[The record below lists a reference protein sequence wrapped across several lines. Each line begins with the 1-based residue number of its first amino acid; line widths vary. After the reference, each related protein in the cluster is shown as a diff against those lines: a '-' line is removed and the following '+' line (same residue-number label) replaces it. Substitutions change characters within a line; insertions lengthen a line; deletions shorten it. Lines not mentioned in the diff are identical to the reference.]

1 MQLCA
6 HIRRRAREASIG
18 RDPMGRK
25 KNGKSK
31 PHVRASSS
39 STARDAETRGETET
53 DAGDAPTTINQ
64 HRASDCV
71 VVDAR
76 DGDASMETTRTRASN
91 GGDADEPAGTGEDA
105 AATSPP
111 PVELRV
117 TVRPEYVLDD
127 DEGTMIVATLEEV
140 VEDLKL
146 ELDGY
151 RSAARELAVE
161 IEAKDRALEASAREG
176 RQAVASLEE
185 SLRDEIVGKL
195 GVVSEDL

>member
-6 HIRRRAREASIG
+6 HVRRRAREASIG

-64 HRASDCV
+64 HRASDGV

-117 TVRPEYVLDD
+117 TVRPVRLGRRRGHDD
-127 DEGTMIVATLEEV
+127 RGDAGGGGGRFE
-140 VEDLKL
+140 
-146 ELDGY
+146 
-151 RSAARELAVE
+151 ARVGWVSLGG
-161 IEAKDRALEASAREG
+161 ARTRG
-176 RQAVASLEE
+176 G
-185 SLRDEIVGKL
+185 D
-195 GVVSEDL
+195 